1 MKALELYQRQLQN
14 EASRKIAADPYAQPY
29 FPRLSE
35 EGLKKLVQ
43 RAVKDATPDGT
54 SREQWADVWANRFGL
69 AIEVLRARAAV
80 ADGEARRHAERASR
94 SLDRLKGM
102 QAREKRKT
110 RDRRASLSPGARIDQ
125 ALAGLSAVSMVP
137 ATKLEGDQVRGAER
151 DMSPKWSGD
160 QFGSA
165 RGRAVR
171 LAEELEGLWDECRV
185 RDLERA
191 A

>member
-35 EGLKKLVQ
+35 EGLKKLAQ
-43 RAVKDATPDGT
+43 RAARDAVERTGVGFG
-54 SREQWADVWANRFGL
+54 EAFANRFAL
-69 AIEVLRARAAV
+69 AIDVLRKRAAV
-80 ADGEARRHAERASR
+80 ADGEARRHAERASK
-94 SLDRLKGM
+94 SLDRLTGLH
-102 QAREKRKT
+102 AREKRKQ

-151 DMSPKWSGD
+151 DMSPKWGGD

-171 LAEELEGLWDECRV
+171 LAEELESLWDECRV